1 MSDASLPSVVMEPTE
16 TSAPAGE
23 AHPLPNIG
31 RNRML
36 TLFVGALTV
45 VSLLVLAW
53 TGFEL
58 WRGFSPTRPLG
69 RIVSLLWFDLILLVA
84 LGTFI
89 TVQGF
94 YAWVDIRDRL
104 SGTQVYRRVVVFLV
118 VVASLPTFVISLV
131 AVLVLGFGIQ
141 TWFGGSVKD
150 AVNSS
155 REVAQAYLGE
165 HRSRLNFQASRVAD
179 DIEGLNDVASNLT
192 AVQQVIYQSAGIR
205 RLAGASVIRRDGTI
219 VTSAQGLSEE
229 DVLDI
234 PSDAFDL
241 ADDLRPQ
248 GNRVD
253 NRGVEISLPDADVL
267 SMLIAIESPFLTDAY
282 LVASVDVDDDVV
294 ERVQLSNE
302 AANSYTYMSRAAEQ
316 YRLIFALLFFVV
328 ALLLVILAGMA
339 GLRFAVWLTTPILE
353 LTQAANRLGSGDL
366 STRVPVMDNTRGDE
380 LSTLTRT
387 FNGMA
392 DQIEGQQDA
401 LLQATNEADLR
412 RRFSEAVL
420 SGVSRG
426 VIGLDSDMRINLP
439 NRRANRLFDLEL
451 EESIGKRLGDL
462 LPMFDALLELAR
474 DEPSTIHTDDVIYT
488 RPDGKVRTLDTAVV
502 AETQGDSVI
511 GYVLTFDD
519 ITDFLSAQRQAA
531 WSDVAR
537 RIAHEIKNPLT
548 PIQLSAERLK
558 RRYLKQIEDR
568 PDIFETCTDT
578 IISQVSDIARMVDE
592 FSSFARMPAPRV
604 DDHDLVDIARRVI
617 SLQGSAFEGVR
628 LEDRTGAGPIRV
640 KCDMQLVSQS
650 LINLIKNAAEALQSI
665 IIEGAMSEGIVR
677 IALEQTET
685 GATIITI
692 SDNGQGY
699 PTELLPKL
707 AEPYVTTREKG
718 TGLGLAIVK
727 KIMEDHGGQLVL
739 SNGEGPD
746 ELSGAKAQMI
756 FPAPNSGKSKT
767 AGGGSEGSTMA
778 SVQTS
783 L

>member
-1 MSDASLPSVVMEPTE
+1 MSDASLT
-16 TSAPAGE
+16 
-23 AHPLPNIG
+23 PLVLASEDHQRSSEGQGDADVPNIG
-31 RNRML
+31 RNRTL

-84 LGTFI
+84 LATFI

-104 SGTQVYRRVVVFLV
+104 SGTQVYRRVVLFLV
-118 VVASLPTFVISLV
+118 VVASLPTFLISLV

-141 TWFGGSVKD
+141 TWFGGAVSD

-179 DIEGLNDVASNLT
+179 DIEGLNELASNLS
-192 AVQQVIYQSAGIR
+192 AVQQVIYKSAGVR
-205 RLAGASVIRRDGTI
+205 RLSGASVIRRDGTI

-241 ADDLRPQ
+241 ADELRPQ

-253 NRGVEISLPDADVL
+253 NRGVEISLPDDDVL
-267 SMLIAIESPFLTDAY
+267 SMLISIENAFLTDTY
-282 LVASVDVDDDVV
+282 LVASVNVDDEVV
-294 ERVQLSNE
+294 ERVKLSNE
-302 AANSYTYMSRAAEQ
+302 ASNRYSNMSRAAEQ

-339 GLRFAVWLTTPILE
+339 GLRFALWLTTPILE
-353 LTQAANRLGSGDL
+353 LTRAADRLGSGDL
-366 STRVPVMDNTRGDE
+366 STRVTVADETRGDE
-380 LSTLTRT
+380 LSTLSRT

-392 DQIEGQQDA
+392 NQIEAQQVA
-401 LLQATNEADLR
+401 LLQATDEADLR

-426 VIGLDSDMRINLP
+426 VIGLDSEMKVNLP
-439 NRRANRLFDLEL
+439 NRRANRLFDLDL
-451 EESIGKRLGDL
+451 EDSIGKPLSAL
-462 LPMFDALLELAR
+462 LPMFDDLLAMAKS
-474 DEPSTIHTDDVIYT
+474 EPAAIHTGDVLYT
-488 RPDGKVRTLDTAVV
+488 RPDGKVRTLETAVV
-502 AETQGDSVI
+502 AEMQGESVL

-519 ITDFLSAQRQAA
+519 ITDFLAAQRQAA

-558 RRYLKQIEDR
+558 RRYLKQIDDR

-578 IISQVSDIARMVDE
+578 IIGQVADIARMVDE

-628 LEDRTGAGPIRV
+628 LEDQTGVGPVRV
-640 KCDMQLVSQS
+640 NCDMQLVSQS
-650 LINLIKNAAEALQSI
+650 LINLIKNAAEALQAVI
-665 IIEGAMSEGIVR
+665 IDGELQEGLIRVS
-677 IALEQTET
+677 LQQTQNGST
-685 GATIITI
+685 VVTVN
-692 SDNGQGY
+692 DNGQGY
-699 PTELLPKL
+699 PPDLLPQL

-739 SNGEGPD
+739 SNADHPD
-746 ELSGAKAQMI
+746 ELPGAKAQMI
-756 FPAPNSGKSKT
+756 FPPASISAPPPGDSP
-767 AGGGSEGSTMA
+767 
-778 SVQTS
+778 
-783 L
+783 

>member
-1 MSDASLPSVVMEPTE
+1 MSDASLSPLVL
-16 TSAPAGE
+16 APEEQDGSPA
-23 AHPLPNIG
+23 AQSDAMSSIG
-31 RNRML
+31 RNRTL

-84 LGTFI
+84 LATFI
-89 TVQGF
+89 TVQAF

-104 SGTQVYRRVVVFLV
+104 SGTQVYRRVVLFLV
-118 VVASLPTFVISLV
+118 VVASLPTFLISLV

-141 TWFGGSVKD
+141 TWFGGAVSD

-179 DIEGLNDVASNLT
+179 DIEGLNELASNIS
-192 AVQQVIYQSAGIR
+192 AVQQVIYKSAGVR
-205 RLAGASVIRRDGTI
+205 RLSGASVIRRDGTI

-229 DVLDI
+229 AVLNL

-241 ADDLRPQ
+241 ADDLRPR

-253 NRGVEISLPDADVL
+253 NRGVEISLPDDDVL
-267 SMLIAIESPFLTDAY
+267 SMLIAIENAFLTDTY
-282 LVASVDVDDDVV
+282 LVASVDVDDEVV
-294 ERVQLSNE
+294 ERVKLSNE
-302 AANSYTYMSRAAEQ
+302 ASNRYSNMSRAAEQ

-339 GLRFAVWLTTPILE
+339 GLRFALWLTTPILE
-353 LTQAANRLGSGDL
+353 LTRAADKLGSGDL
-366 STRVPVMDNTRGDE
+366 STRVSVADQTRGDE
-380 LSTLTRT
+380 LSTLSRT

-392 DQIEGQQDA
+392 NQIEAQQVA
-401 LLQATNEADLR
+401 LLQATDEADLR

-426 VIGLDSDMRINLP
+426 VIGLDSEMNINLP
-439 NRRANRLFDLEL
+439 NRRANKLFDLDL
-451 EESIGKRLGDL
+451 EESIGKPLSGV
-462 LPMFDALLELAR
+462 LPMFDDLLSRAKN
-474 DEPSTIHTDDVIYT
+474 EPAVIHNGDVLYT
-488 RPDGKVRTLDTAVV
+488 RPDGKARTMETAVV
-502 AETQGDSVI
+502 AEMQGESVL

-519 ITDFLSAQRQAA
+519 ITDFLAAQRQAA

-558 RRYLKQIEDR
+558 RRYLKQIDDR

-578 IISQVSDIARMVDE
+578 IIGQVGDIARMVDE

-604 DDHDLVDIARRVI
+604 DDHDLVEIARRVT
-617 SLQGSAFEGVR
+617 SLQGSTFEGVI
-628 LEDRTGAGPIRV
+628 LEDRTGVGPVRV
-640 KCDMQLVSQS
+640 NCDMQLISQS
-650 LINLIKNAAEALQSI
+650 LINLIKNAAEALQAT
-665 IIEGAMSEGIVR
+665 IIEGGIHEGLIR
-677 IALEQTET
+677 ISLHQTQNGST
-685 GATIITI
+685 VITVN
-692 SDNGQGY
+692 DNGRGY
-699 PTELLPKL
+699 PSELLPKL

-727 KIMEDHGGQLVL
+727 KIMEDHGGQLL
-739 SNGEGPD
+739 LANGDDPD
-746 ELSGAKAQMI
+746 DLPGAKAQMI
-756 FPAPNSGKSKT
+756 FPPASISALRSG
-767 AGGGSEGSTMA
+767 
-778 SVQTS
+778 
-783 L
+783 

>member
-1 MSDASLPSVVMEPTE
+1 MSDASLSPLVL
-16 TSAPAGE
+16 APEEQDGSPA
-23 AHPLPNIG
+23 AQSDAMSSIG
-31 RNRML
+31 RNRTL

-84 LGTFI
+84 LATFI
-89 TVQGF
+89 TVQAF

-104 SGTQVYRRVVVFLV
+104 SGTQVYRRVVLFLV
-118 VVASLPTFVISLV
+118 VVASLPTFLISLV

-141 TWFGGSVKD
+141 TWFGGAVSD

-179 DIEGLNDVASNLT
+179 DIEGLNELASNIS
-192 AVQQVIYQSAGIR
+192 AVQQVIYKSAGVR
-205 RLAGASVIRRDGTI
+205 RLSGASVIRRDGTI

-229 DVLDI
+229 AVLNL

-241 ADDLRPQ
+241 ADDLRPR

-253 NRGVEISLPDADVL
+253 NRGVEISLPDDDVL
-267 SMLIAIESPFLTDAY
+267 SMLIAIENAFLTDTY
-282 LVASVDVDDDVV
+282 LVASVDVDDEVV
-294 ERVQLSNE
+294 ERVKLSNE
-302 AANSYTYMSRAAEQ
+302 ASNRYSNMSRAAEQ

-339 GLRFAVWLTTPILE
+339 GLRFALWLTTPILE
-353 LTQAANRLGSGDL
+353 LTRAADKLGSGDL
-366 STRVPVMDNTRGDE
+366 STRVSVADQTRGDE
-380 LSTLTRT
+380 LSTLSRT

-392 DQIEGQQDA
+392 NQIEAQQVA
-401 LLQATNEADLR
+401 LLQATDEADLR

-426 VIGLDSDMRINLP
+426 VIGLDSEMNINLP
-439 NRRANRLFDLEL
+439 NRRANKLFDLDL
-451 EESIGKRLGDL
+451 EESIGKPLSGV
-462 LPMFDALLELAR
+462 LPMFDDLLSRAKN
-474 DEPSTIHTDDVIYT
+474 EPAVIHNGDVLYT
-488 RPDGKVRTLDTAVV
+488 RPDGKARTMETAVV
-502 AETQGDSVI
+502 AEMQGESVL

-519 ITDFLSAQRQAA
+519 ITDFLAAQRQAA

-558 RRYLKQIEDR
+558 RRYLKQVDDR

-578 IISQVSDIARMVDE
+578 IIGQVGDIARMVDE

-604 DDHDLVDIARRVI
+604 DDHDLVEIARRVT
-617 SLQGSAFEGVR
+617 SLQGSAFEGVI
-628 LEDRTGAGPIRV
+628 LEDRTGVGPVRV
-640 KCDMQLVSQS
+640 NCDMQLISQS
-650 LINLIKNAAEALQSI
+650 LINLIKNAAEALQAT
-665 IIEGAMSEGIVR
+665 IIEGGIHEGLIR
-677 IALEQTET
+677 ISLHQTQNGST
-685 GATIITI
+685 VITVN
-692 SDNGQGY
+692 DNGRGY
-699 PTELLPKL
+699 PSELLPKL

-727 KIMEDHGGQLVL
+727 KIMEDHGGQLL
-739 SNGEGPD
+739 LANGDNPD
-746 ELSGAKAQMI
+746 DLPGAKAQMI
-756 FPAPNSGKSKT
+756 FPPASISALRSG
-767 AGGGSEGSTMA
+767 
-778 SVQTS
+778 
-783 L
+783 

>member
-1 MSDASLPSVVMEPTE
+1 MSDASLT
-16 TSAPAGE
+16 
-23 AHPLPNIG
+23 PLVLASEDHQRSSEGQGDAAVPNIG
-31 RNRML
+31 RNRTL

-84 LGTFI
+84 LATFI

-104 SGTQVYRRVVVFLV
+104 SGTQVYRRVVLFLV
-118 VVASLPTFVISLV
+118 VVASLPTFLISLV

-141 TWFGGSVKD
+141 TWFGGAVSD

-179 DIEGLNDVASNLT
+179 DIEGLNELASNLS
-192 AVQQVIYQSAGIR
+192 AVQQVIYKSAGVR
-205 RLAGASVIRRDGTI
+205 RLSGASVIRRDGTI

-241 ADDLRPQ
+241 ADELRPQ

-253 NRGVEISLPDADVL
+253 NRGVEISLPDDDVL
-267 SMLIAIESPFLTDAY
+267 SMLISIENAFLTDTY
-282 LVASVDVDDDVV
+282 LVASVNVDDEVV
-294 ERVQLSNE
+294 ERVKLSNE
-302 AANSYTYMSRAAEQ
+302 ASNRYSNMSRAAEQ

-339 GLRFAVWLTTPILE
+339 GLRFALWLTTPILE
-353 LTQAANRLGSGDL
+353 LTRAADQLGSGDL
-366 STRVPVMDNTRGDE
+366 STRVTVADETRGDE
-380 LSTLTRT
+380 LSTLSRT

-392 DQIEGQQDA
+392 NQIEAQQVA
-401 LLQATNEADLR
+401 LLQATDEADLR

-426 VIGLDSDMRINLP
+426 VIGLDSEMKVNLP
-439 NRRANRLFDLEL
+439 NRRANRLFDLDL
-451 EESIGKRLGDL
+451 EDSIGKPLSAL
-462 LPMFDALLELAR
+462 LPMFDDLLAMAKS
-474 DEPSTIHTDDVIYT
+474 EPATIHTGDVLYT
-488 RPDGKVRTLDTAVV
+488 RPDGKVRTLETAVV
-502 AETQGDSVI
+502 AEMQGESVL

-519 ITDFLSAQRQAA
+519 ITDFLAAQRQAA

-558 RRYLKQIEDR
+558 RRYLNQIDDR

-578 IISQVSDIARMVDE
+578 IIGQVADIARMVDE

-628 LEDRTGAGPIRV
+628 LEDQTGVGPVRV
-640 KCDMQLVSQS
+640 NCDMQLVSQS
-650 LINLIKNAAEALQSI
+650 LINLIKNAAEALQAVI
-665 IIEGAMSEGIVR
+665 IDGELQEGLIRVS
-677 IALEQTET
+677 LQQTQNGST
-685 GATIITI
+685 VITVN
-692 SDNGQGY
+692 DNGQGY
-699 PTELLPKL
+699 PPDLLPQL

-739 SNGEGPD
+739 SNADHPD
-746 ELSGAKAQMI
+746 ELPGAKAQMI
-756 FPAPNSGKSKT
+756 FPP
-767 AGGGSEGSTMA
+767 A
-778 SVQTS
+778 SISAVPPGDS
-783 L
+783 P

>member
-1 MSDASLPSVVMEPTE
+1 MSDASLSPLVL
-16 TSAPAGE
+16 APEEQDGSPA
-23 AHPLPNIG
+23 AQSDAMSSIG
-31 RNRML
+31 RNRTL

-84 LGTFI
+84 LATFI
-89 TVQGF
+89 TVQAF

-104 SGTQVYRRVVVFLV
+104 SGTQVYRRVVLFLV
-118 VVASLPTFVISLV
+118 VVASLPTFLISLV

-141 TWFGGSVKD
+141 TWFGGAVSD

-179 DIEGLNDVASNLT
+179 DIEGLNELASNIS
-192 AVQQVIYQSAGIR
+192 AVQQVIYKSAGVR
-205 RLAGASVIRRDGTI
+205 RLSGASVIRRDGTI

-229 DVLDI
+229 AVLNL

-241 ADDLRPQ
+241 ADDLRPR

-253 NRGVEISLPDADVL
+253 NRGVEISLPDDDVL
-267 SMLIAIESPFLTDAY
+267 SMLIAIENAFLTDTY
-282 LVASVDVDDDVV
+282 LVASVDVDDEVV
-294 ERVQLSNE
+294 ERVKLSNE
-302 AANSYTYMSRAAEQ
+302 ASNRYSNMSRAAEQ

-339 GLRFAVWLTTPILE
+339 GLRFALWLTTPILE
-353 LTQAANRLGSGDL
+353 LTRAADKLGSGDL
-366 STRVPVMDNTRGDE
+366 STRVSVADQTRGDE
-380 LSTLTRT
+380 LSTLSRT

-392 DQIEGQQDA
+392 NQIEAQQVA
-401 LLQATNEADLR
+401 LLQATDEADLR

-426 VIGLDSDMRINLP
+426 VIGLDSEMNINLP
-439 NRRANRLFDLEL
+439 NRRANKLFDLDL
-451 EESIGKRLGDL
+451 EESIGKPLSGV
-462 LPMFDALLELAR
+462 LPMFDDLLSRAKN
-474 DEPSTIHTDDVIYT
+474 EPAVIHNGDVLYT
-488 RPDGKVRTLDTAVV
+488 RPDGKARTMETAVV
-502 AETQGDSVI
+502 AEMQGESVL

-519 ITDFLSAQRQAA
+519 ITDFLAAQRQAA

-558 RRYLKQIEDR
+558 RRYLKQIDDR

-578 IISQVSDIARMVDE
+578 IIGQVGDIARMVDE

-604 DDHDLVDIARRVI
+604 DDHDLVEIARRVT
-617 SLQGSAFEGVR
+617 SLQGSTFEGVI
-628 LEDRTGAGPIRV
+628 LEDRTGVGPVRV
-640 KCDMQLVSQS
+640 NCDMQLISQS
-650 LINLIKNAAEALQSI
+650 LINLIKNAAEALQAS
-665 IIEGAMSEGIVR
+665 IIEGGIHEGLIR
-677 IALEQTET
+677 ISLHLTQNGSTV
-685 GATIITI
+685 ITVN
-692 SDNGQGY
+692 DNGRGY
-699 PTELLPKL
+699 PSELLPKL

-727 KIMEDHGGQLVL
+727 KIMEDHGGQLL
-739 SNGEGPD
+739 LANGDDPD
-746 ELSGAKAQMI
+746 DLPGAKAQMI
-756 FPAPNSGKSKT
+756 FPPASISALRSG
-767 AGGGSEGSTMA
+767 
-778 SVQTS
+778 
-783 L
+783 

>member
-1 MSDASLPSVVMEPTE
+1 MSDASLSPLVL
-16 TSAPAGE
+16 APEEQDGSPA
-23 AHPLPNIG
+23 AQSDAMSSIG
-31 RNRML
+31 RNRTL

-84 LGTFI
+84 LATFI
-89 TVQGF
+89 TVQAF

-104 SGTQVYRRVVVFLV
+104 SGTQVYRRVVLFLV
-118 VVASLPTFVISLV
+118 VVASLPTFLISLV

-141 TWFGGSVKD
+141 TWFGGAVSD

-179 DIEGLNDVASNLT
+179 DIEGLNELASNIS
-192 AVQQVIYQSAGIR
+192 AVQQVIYKSAGVR
-205 RLAGASVIRRDGTI
+205 RLSGASVIRRDGTI

-229 DVLDI
+229 AVLNL
-234 PSDAFDL
+234 PPDAFDL
-241 ADDLRPQ
+241 ADDLRPR

-253 NRGVEISLPDADVL
+253 NRGVEISLPDDDVL
-267 SMLIAIESPFLTDAY
+267 SMLIAIENAFLTDTY
-282 LVASVDVDDDVV
+282 LVASVDVDDEVV
-294 ERVQLSNE
+294 ERVKLSNE
-302 AANSYTYMSRAAEQ
+302 ASNRYSNMSRAAEQ

-339 GLRFAVWLTTPILE
+339 GLRFALWLTTPILE
-353 LTQAANRLGSGDL
+353 LTRAADKLGSGDL
-366 STRVPVMDNTRGDE
+366 STRVSVADQTRGDE
-380 LSTLTRT
+380 LSTLSRT

-392 DQIEGQQDA
+392 NQIEAQQVA
-401 LLQATNEADLR
+401 LLQATDEADLR

-426 VIGLDSDMRINLP
+426 VIGLDSEMNINLP
-439 NRRANRLFDLEL
+439 NRRANKLFDLDL
-451 EESIGKRLGDL
+451 EESIGKPLSGV
-462 LPMFDALLELAR
+462 LPMFDDLLSRAKN
-474 DEPSTIHTDDVIYT
+474 EPAVIHNGDVLYT
-488 RPDGKVRTLDTAVV
+488 RPDGKARTMETAVV
-502 AETQGDSVI
+502 AEMQGESVL

-519 ITDFLSAQRQAA
+519 ITDFLAAQRQAA

-558 RRYLKQIEDR
+558 RRYLKQIDDR

-578 IISQVSDIARMVDE
+578 IIGQVGDIARMVDE

-604 DDHDLVDIARRVI
+604 DDHDLVEIARRVT
-617 SLQGSAFEGVR
+617 SLQGSAFEGVI
-628 LEDRTGAGPIRV
+628 LEDRTGVGPVRV
-640 KCDMQLVSQS
+640 NCDMQLISQS
-650 LINLIKNAAEALQSI
+650 LINLIKNAAEALQAS
-665 IIEGAMSEGIVR
+665 IIEGGIHEGLIR
-677 IALEQTET
+677 ISLHLTQNGSTV
-685 GATIITI
+685 ITVN
-692 SDNGQGY
+692 DNGRGY
-699 PTELLPKL
+699 PSELLPKL

-727 KIMEDHGGQLVL
+727 KIMEDHGGQLL
-739 SNGEGPD
+739 LANGDDPD
-746 ELSGAKAQMI
+746 DLPGAKAQMI
-756 FPAPNSGKSKT
+756 FPPASISALRSG
-767 AGGGSEGSTMA
+767 
-778 SVQTS
+778 
-783 L
+783 

>member
-1 MSDASLPSVVMEPTE
+1 MSDASLPTVIMAPRDGEENSVNQ
-16 TSAPAGE
+16 E
-23 AHPLPNIG
+23 ALPNIG
-31 RNRML
+31 RNRAL
-36 TLFVGALTV
+36 TLFVGALTI
-45 VSLLVLAW
+45 VSLIVLAW

-84 LGTFI
+84 LATFI

-104 SGTQVYRRVVVFLV
+104 SGTQVYRRVVLFLV
-118 VVASLPTFVISLV
+118 VVASLPTFLISLV

-141 TWFGGSVKD
+141 TWFGGAVSD
-150 AVNSS
+150 AVQSS

-179 DIEGLNDVASNLT
+179 DIEGLNEVASNIT

-205 RLAGASVIRRDGTI
+205 RLAGASIIRRDGTI

-241 ADDLRPQ
+241 ADVLRPQ
-248 GNRVD
+248 GSRID

-267 SMLIAIESPFLTDAY
+267 SMLIAIDSPFLTDVY
-282 LVASVDVDDDVV
+282 LVASLNVSDEVV
-294 ERVQLSNE
+294 ERVELSNE
-302 AANSYTYMSRAAEQ
+302 AADRYSNMSRAAEQ

-353 LTQAANRLGSGDL
+353 LTRAADKLGSGDL
-366 STRVPVMDNTRGDE
+366 TTRVPVGDDLRGDE
-380 LSTLTRT
+380 LTTLSKT

-392 DQIEGQQDA
+392 NQIEAQQVD
-401 LLQATNEADLR
+401 LLRATEEAELR

-426 VIGLDSDMRINLP
+426 VIGLDSEMRINLP
-439 NRRANRLFDLEL
+439 NRRANKLFDLEL
-451 EESIGKRLGDL
+451 ENHVGTSLTDL
-462 LPMFDALLELAR
+462 LPMFAELMAR
-474 DEPSTIHTDDVIYT
+474 AAHEPDIIHTDDVLYT
-488 RPDGKVRTLDTAVV
+488 RPDGKVRTLQTAVV
-502 AETQGDSVI
+502 AEMQGESVF

-558 RRYLKQIEDR
+558 RRYLKQIEDK
-568 PDIFETCTDT
+568 PEIFETCTDT
-578 IISQVSDIARMVDE
+578 IISQVGDIARMVDE

-604 DDHDLVDIARRVI
+604 DEHDMVEIARRVI

-628 LEDRTGAGPIRV
+628 LEDQTGVGPVRV
-640 KCDMQLVSQS
+640 RCDQQLVSQS
-650 LINLIKNAAEALQSI
+650 LINLIKNSAEALQAAI
-665 IIEGAMSEGIVR
+665 IDGHMQDGLIRVR
-677 IALEQTET
+677 LEQEENGSTVL
-685 GATIITI
+685 TIN
-692 SDNGQGY
+692 DNGLGY
-699 PTELLPKL
+699 PVDLLPKL

-739 SNGEGPD
+739 ANGDGADDLP
-746 ELSGAKAQMI
+746 GAKAQMI
-756 FPAPNSGKSKT
+756 FPPLGTNTSDKGEAP
-767 AGGGSEGSTMA
+767 
-778 SVQTS
+778 
-783 L
+783 

>member
-1 MSDASLPSVVMEPTE
+1 MSDASIPTLILPRTDA
-16 TSAPAGE
+16 TAPEGDDDRAM
-23 AHPLPNIG
+23 PNIG
-31 RNRML
+31 RNRTL
-36 TLFVGALTV
+36 ALFVGALTV
-45 VSLLVLAW
+45 VSLMVLGW

-84 LGTFI
+84 LATFI

-104 SGTQVYRRVVVFLV
+104 SGTQVYRRVVLFLIV
-118 VVASLPTFVISLV
+118 VSSLPTLLISLV

-141 TWFGGSVKD
+141 TWFGGAVSD

-165 HRSRLNFQASRVAD
+165 HRARLNFQASRVAE
-179 DIEGLNDVASNLT
+179 DIERLNENASDL
-192 AVQQVIYQSAGIR
+192 AQVQQIIYRSAGIR
-205 RLAGASVIRRDGTI
+205 RLSGASVIRRDGTI
-219 VTSAQGLSEE
+219 LTSAQGVSELE
-229 DVLDI
+229 VLTI
-234 PSDAFDL
+234 PEDAFDL
-241 ADDLRPQ
+241 ANELLPQ
-248 GNRVD
+248 GARLD
-253 NRGVEISLPDADVL
+253 NRGVEISLPDDDVL
-267 SMLIAIESPFLTDAY
+267 SMLIAIENVFLTDTY
-282 LVASVDVDDDVV
+282 LVASVDVDDAVV
-294 ERVQLSNE
+294 ERVELSNE
-302 AANSYTYMSRAAEQ
+302 AADSYTNMARASEQ

-339 GLRFAVWLTTPILE
+339 GLRFALWLTTPILE
-353 LTQAANRLGSGDL
+353 LTRAADRLGSGDL
-366 STRVPVMDNTRGDE
+366 STRVTVSQQIDGDE
-380 LSTLTRT
+380 LSTLSRT

-392 DQIEGQQDA
+392 NQIEAQQVA
-401 LLQATNEADLR
+401 LIQATDEAELR

-426 VIGLDSDMRINLP
+426 VIGLDSEMRINLP
-439 NRRANRLFDLEL
+439 NRRANQLFDLDL
-451 EESIGKRLGDL
+451 EEATGKPLSALLPVFDDL
-462 LPMFDALLELAR
+462 LQRAS
-474 DEPSTIHTDDVIYT
+474 DEPSTIHTSDVLYT
-488 RPDGKVRTLDTAVV
+488 RPDGKVRTLETAVV
-502 AETQGDSVI
+502 AEKQGDSVL

-519 ITDFLSAQRQAA
+519 ITDFLAAQRQAA

-558 RRYLKQIEDR
+558 RRYLKQIDDR

-578 IISQVSDIARMVDE
+578 IIGQVGDIARMVDE

-604 DDHDLVDIARRVI
+604 DDHDLVEIARRVI

-628 LEDRTGAGPIRV
+628 LEDRTGVGPVRV
-640 KCDMQLVSQS
+640 TCDMQLVSQS
-650 LINLIKNAAEALQSI
+650 LINLVKNAAESVQAVI
-665 IIEGAMSEGIVR
+665 IDGKLSDGIIRVS
-677 IALEQTET
+677 LEQTQNGST
-685 GATIITI
+685 VITI
-692 SDNGQGY
+692 NDNGLGY
-699 PTELLPKL
+699 PVELLPKL

-739 SNGEGPD
+739 SNGEGSE

-756 FPAPNSGKSKT
+756 FPPPSISAVPPSEAP
-767 AGGGSEGSTMA
+767 
-778 SVQTS
+778 V
-783 L
+783 

>member
-1 MSDASLPSVVMEPTE
+1 MSDASLSPLVL
-16 TSAPAGE
+16 APEEQDGSPA
-23 AHPLPNIG
+23 AQSDAMSSIG
-31 RNRML
+31 RNRTL

-84 LGTFI
+84 LATFI
-89 TVQGF
+89 TVQAF

-104 SGTQVYRRVVVFLV
+104 SGTQVYRRVVLFLV
-118 VVASLPTFVISLV
+118 VVASLPTFLISLV

-141 TWFGGSVKD
+141 TWFGGAVSD

-179 DIEGLNDVASNLT
+179 DIEGLNELASNIS
-192 AVQQVIYQSAGIR
+192 AVQQVIYKSAGVR
-205 RLAGASVIRRDGTI
+205 RLSGASVIRRDGTI

-229 DVLDI
+229 AVLNL

-241 ADDLRPQ
+241 ADDLRPR

-253 NRGVEISLPDADVL
+253 NRGVEISLPDDDVL
-267 SMLIAIESPFLTDAY
+267 SMLIAIENAFLTDTY
-282 LVASVDVDDDVV
+282 LVASVDVDDEVV
-294 ERVQLSNE
+294 ERVKLSNE
-302 AANSYTYMSRAAEQ
+302 ASNRYSNMSRAAEQ

-339 GLRFAVWLTTPILE
+339 GLRFALWLTTPILE
-353 LTQAANRLGSGDL
+353 LTRAADKLGSGDL
-366 STRVPVMDNTRGDE
+366 STRVSVADQTRGDE
-380 LSTLTRT
+380 LSTLSRT

-392 DQIEGQQDA
+392 NQIEAQQVA
-401 LLQATNEADLR
+401 LLQATDEADLR

-426 VIGLDSDMRINLP
+426 VIGLDSEMNINLP
-439 NRRANRLFDLEL
+439 NRRANKLFDLDL
-451 EESIGKRLGDL
+451 EESIGKPLSGV
-462 LPMFDALLELAR
+462 LPMFDDLLSRAKN
-474 DEPSTIHTDDVIYT
+474 EPAVIHNGDVLYT
-488 RPDGKVRTLDTAVV
+488 RPDGKARTMETAVV
-502 AETQGDSVI
+502 AEMQGESVL

-519 ITDFLSAQRQAA
+519 ITDFLAAQRQAA

-558 RRYLKQIEDR
+558 RRYLKQIDDR

-578 IISQVSDIARMVDE
+578 IIGQVGDIARMVDE

-604 DDHDLVDIARRVI
+604 DDHDLVEIARRVT
-617 SLQGSAFEGVR
+617 SLQGSTFEGVI
-628 LEDRTGAGPIRV
+628 LEDRTGVGPVRV
-640 KCDMQLVSQS
+640 NCDMQLISQS
-650 LINLIKNAAEALQSI
+650 LINLIKNAAEALQAS
-665 IIEGAMSEGIVR
+665 IIEGGIHEGLIR
-677 IALEQTET
+677 ISLHQTQNGST
-685 GATIITI
+685 VITVN
-692 SDNGQGY
+692 DNGRGY
-699 PTELLPKL
+699 PSELLPKL

-727 KIMEDHGGQLVL
+727 KIMEDHGGQLL
-739 SNGEGPD
+739 LANGDDPD
-746 ELSGAKAQMI
+746 DLPGAKAQMI
-756 FPAPNSGKSKT
+756 FPPASISALRSG
-767 AGGGSEGSTMA
+767 
-778 SVQTS
+778 
-783 L
+783 

>member
-1 MSDASLPSVVMEPTE
+1 MSDASLSPLVL
-16 TSAPAGE
+16 APEEQDGSPA
-23 AHPLPNIG
+23 AQSDAMSSIG
-31 RNRML
+31 RNRTL

-84 LGTFI
+84 LATFI
-89 TVQGF
+89 TVQAF

-104 SGTQVYRRVVVFLV
+104 SGTQVYRRVVLFLV
-118 VVASLPTFVISLV
+118 VVASLPTFLISLV

-141 TWFGGSVKD
+141 TWFGGAVSD

-179 DIEGLNDVASNLT
+179 DIEGLNELASNIS
-192 AVQQVIYQSAGIR
+192 AVQQVIYKSAGVR
-205 RLAGASVIRRDGTI
+205 RLSGASVIRRDGTI

-229 DVLDI
+229 AVLNL

-241 ADDLRPQ
+241 ADDLRPR

-253 NRGVEISLPDADVL
+253 NRGVEISLPDDDVL
-267 SMLIAIESPFLTDAY
+267 SMLIAIENAFLTDTY
-282 LVASVDVDDDVV
+282 LVASVDVDDEVV
-294 ERVQLSNE
+294 ERVKLSNE
-302 AANSYTYMSRAAEQ
+302 ASNRYSNMSRAAEQ

-339 GLRFAVWLTTPILE
+339 GLRFALWLTTPILE
-353 LTQAANRLGSGDL
+353 LTRAADKLGSGDL
-366 STRVPVMDNTRGDE
+366 STRVSVADQTRGDE
-380 LSTLTRT
+380 LSTLSCT

-392 DQIEGQQDA
+392 NQIEAQQVA
-401 LLQATNEADLR
+401 LLQATDEADLR

-426 VIGLDSDMRINLP
+426 VIGLDSEMNINLP
-439 NRRANRLFDLEL
+439 NRRANKLFDLDL
-451 EESIGKRLGDL
+451 EESIGKPLSGV
-462 LPMFDALLELAR
+462 LPMFDDLLSRAKN
-474 DEPSTIHTDDVIYT
+474 EPAVIHNGDVLYT
-488 RPDGKVRTLDTAVV
+488 RPDGKARTMETAVV
-502 AETQGDSVI
+502 AEMQGESVL

-519 ITDFLSAQRQAA
+519 ITDFLAAQRQAA

-558 RRYLKQIEDR
+558 RRYLKQIDDR

-578 IISQVSDIARMVDE
+578 IIGQVGDIARMVDE

-604 DDHDLVDIARRVI
+604 DDHDLVEIARRVT
-617 SLQGSAFEGVR
+617 SLQGSTFEGVI
-628 LEDRTGAGPIRV
+628 LEDRTGVGPVRV
-640 KCDMQLVSQS
+640 NCDMQLISQS
-650 LINLIKNAAEALQSI
+650 LINLIKNAAEALQAT
-665 IIEGAMSEGIVR
+665 IIEGGIHEGLIP
-677 IALEQTET
+677 ISLHQTQNGST
-685 GATIITI
+685 VITVN
-692 SDNGQGY
+692 DNGRGY
-699 PTELLPKL
+699 PSELLPKL

-727 KIMEDHGGQLVL
+727 KIMEDHGGQLL
-739 SNGEGPD
+739 LANGDDPD
-746 ELSGAKAQMI
+746 DLPGAKAQMI
-756 FPAPNSGKSKT
+756 FPPASISALRSG
-767 AGGGSEGSTMA
+767 
-778 SVQTS
+778 
-783 L
+783 

>member
-1 MSDASLPSVVMEPTE
+1 MSDASLSPLVL
-16 TSAPAGE
+16 APEEQDGSPA
-23 AHPLPNIG
+23 AQSDAMSSIG
-31 RNRML
+31 RNRTL

-84 LGTFI
+84 LATFI
-89 TVQGF
+89 TVQAF

-104 SGTQVYRRVVVFLV
+104 SGTQVYRRVVLFLV
-118 VVASLPTFVISLV
+118 VVASLPTFLISLV

-141 TWFGGSVKD
+141 TWFGGAVSD

-179 DIEGLNDVASNLT
+179 DIEGLNELASNIS
-192 AVQQVIYQSAGIR
+192 AVQQVIYKSAGVR
-205 RLAGASVIRRDGTI
+205 RLSGASVIRRDGTI

-229 DVLDI
+229 AVLNL

-241 ADDLRPQ
+241 ADDLRPR

-253 NRGVEISLPDADVL
+253 NRGVEISLPDDDVL
-267 SMLIAIESPFLTDAY
+267 SMLIAIENAFLTDTY
-282 LVASVDVDDDVV
+282 LVASVDVDDEVV
-294 ERVQLSNE
+294 ERVKLSNE
-302 AANSYTYMSRAAEQ
+302 ASNRYSNMSRAAEQ

-339 GLRFAVWLTTPILE
+339 GLRFALWLTTPILE
-353 LTQAANRLGSGDL
+353 LTRAADKLGSGDL
-366 STRVPVMDNTRGDE
+366 STRVSVADQTRGDE
-380 LSTLTRT
+380 LSTLSRT

-392 DQIEGQQDA
+392 NQIEAQQVA
-401 LLQATNEADLR
+401 LLQATDEADLR

-426 VIGLDSDMRINLP
+426 VIGLDSEMNINLP
-439 NRRANRLFDLEL
+439 NRRANKLFDLDL
-451 EESIGKRLGDL
+451 EESIGKPLSVV
-462 LPMFDALLELAR
+462 LPMFDDLLSRAKN
-474 DEPSTIHTDDVIYT
+474 EPAVIHNGDVLYT
-488 RPDGKVRTLDTAVV
+488 RPDGKARTMETAVV
-502 AETQGDSVI
+502 AEMQGESVL

-519 ITDFLSAQRQAA
+519 ITDFLAAQRQAA

-558 RRYLKQIEDR
+558 RRYLKQIDDR

-578 IISQVSDIARMVDE
+578 IIGQVGDIARMVDE

-604 DDHDLVDIARRVI
+604 DDHDLVEIARRVT
-617 SLQGSAFEGVR
+617 SLQGSAFEGVI
-628 LEDRTGAGPIRV
+628 LEDRTGVGPVRV
-640 KCDMQLVSQS
+640 NCDMQLISQS
-650 LINLIKNAAEALQSI
+650 LINLIKNAAEALQAS
-665 IIEGAMSEGIVR
+665 IIEGGIHEGLIR
-677 IALEQTET
+677 ISLHQTQNGST
-685 GATIITI
+685 VITVN
-692 SDNGQGY
+692 DNGRGY
-699 PTELLPKL
+699 PSELLPKL

-727 KIMEDHGGQLVL
+727 KIMEDHGGQLL
-739 SNGEGPD
+739 LANGDDPD
-746 ELSGAKAQMI
+746 DLPGAKAQMI
-756 FPAPNSGKSKT
+756 FPPASISALRSG
-767 AGGGSEGSTMA
+767 
-778 SVQTS
+778 
-783 L
+783 

>member
-1 MSDASLPSVVMEPTE
+1 MSDASLSPLVL
-16 TSAPAGE
+16 APEEQDGSPA
-23 AHPLPNIG
+23 AQSDAMSSIG
-31 RNRML
+31 RNRTL

-84 LGTFI
+84 LATFI
-89 TVQGF
+89 TVQAF

-104 SGTQVYRRVVVFLV
+104 SGTQVYRRVVLFLV
-118 VVASLPTFVISLV
+118 VVASLPTFLISLV

-141 TWFGGSVKD
+141 TWFGGAVSD

-179 DIEGLNDVASNLT
+179 DIEGLNELASNIS
-192 AVQQVIYQSAGIR
+192 AVQQVIYKSAGVR
-205 RLAGASVIRRDGTI
+205 RLSGASVIRRDGTI

-229 DVLDI
+229 AVLNL

-241 ADDLRPQ
+241 ADDLRPR

-253 NRGVEISLPDADVL
+253 NRGVEISLPDDDVL
-267 SMLIAIESPFLTDAY
+267 SMLIAIENAFLTDTY
-282 LVASVDVDDDVV
+282 LVASVDVDDEVV
-294 ERVQLSNE
+294 ERVKLSNE
-302 AANSYTYMSRAAEQ
+302 ASNRYSNMSRAAEQ

-339 GLRFAVWLTTPILE
+339 GLRFALWLTTPILE
-353 LTQAANRLGSGDL
+353 LTRAADKLGSGDL
-366 STRVPVMDNTRGDE
+366 STRVSVADQTRGDE
-380 LSTLTRT
+380 LSTLSRT

-392 DQIEGQQDA
+392 NQIEAQQVA
-401 LLQATNEADLR
+401 LLQATDEADLR

-426 VIGLDSDMRINLP
+426 VIGLDSEMNINLP
-439 NRRANRLFDLEL
+439 NRRANKLFDLDL
-451 EESIGKRLGDL
+451 EESIGKPLSGV
-462 LPMFDALLELAR
+462 LPMFDDLLSRAKN
-474 DEPSTIHTDDVIYT
+474 EPAVIHNGDVLYT
-488 RPDGKVRTLDTAVV
+488 RPDGKARTMETAVV
-502 AETQGDSVI
+502 AEMQGESVL

-519 ITDFLSAQRQAA
+519 ITDFLAAQRQAA

-558 RRYLKQIEDR
+558 RRYLKQIDDR

-578 IISQVSDIARMVDE
+578 IIGQVGDIARMVDE

-604 DDHDLVDIARRVI
+604 DDHDLVEIARRVT
-617 SLQGSAFEGVR
+617 SLQGSAFEGVI
-628 LEDRTGAGPIRV
+628 LEDRTGVGPVRV
-640 KCDMQLVSQS
+640 NCDMQLISQS
-650 LINLIKNAAEALQSI
+650 LINLIKNAAEALQAT
-665 IIEGAMSEGIVR
+665 IIEGGIHEGLIR
-677 IALEQTET
+677 ISLHQTQNGST
-685 GATIITI
+685 VITVN
-692 SDNGQGY
+692 DNGRGY
-699 PTELLPKL
+699 PSELLPKL

-727 KIMEDHGGQLVL
+727 KIMEDHGGQLL
-739 SNGEGPD
+739 LANGDDPD
-746 ELSGAKAQMI
+746 DLPGAKAQMI
-756 FPAPNSGKSKT
+756 FPPASISALRSG
-767 AGGGSEGSTMA
+767 
-778 SVQTS
+778 
-783 L
+783 

>member
-1 MSDASLPSVVMEPTE
+1 MSDASLT
-16 TSAPAGE
+16 
-23 AHPLPNIG
+23 PLVLASEDHQRSSEGQGDAAVPNIG
-31 RNRML
+31 RNRTL

-84 LGTFI
+84 LATFI

-104 SGTQVYRRVVVFLV
+104 SGTQVYRRVVLFLV
-118 VVASLPTFVISLV
+118 VVASLPTFLISLV

-141 TWFGGSVKD
+141 TWFGGAVSD

-179 DIEGLNDVASNLT
+179 DIEGLNELASNLS
-192 AVQQVIYQSAGIR
+192 AVQQVIYKSAGVR
-205 RLAGASVIRRDGTI
+205 RLSGASVIRRDGTI

-241 ADDLRPQ
+241 ADELRPQ

-253 NRGVEISLPDADVL
+253 NRGVEISLPDDDVL
-267 SMLIAIESPFLTDAY
+267 SMLISIENAFLTDTY
-282 LVASVDVDDDVV
+282 LVASVNVDDEVV
-294 ERVQLSNE
+294 ERVKLSNE
-302 AANSYTYMSRAAEQ
+302 ASNRYSNMSRAAEQ

-339 GLRFAVWLTTPILE
+339 GLRFALWLTTPILE
-353 LTQAANRLGSGDL
+353 LTRAADQLGSGDL
-366 STRVPVMDNTRGDE
+366 STRVTVADETRGDE
-380 LSTLTRT
+380 LSTLSRT

-392 DQIEGQQDA
+392 NQIEAQQVA
-401 LLQATNEADLR
+401 LLQATDEADLR

-426 VIGLDSDMRINLP
+426 VIGLDSEMKVNLP
-439 NRRANRLFDLEL
+439 NRRANRLFDLDL
-451 EESIGKRLGDL
+451 EDSIGKPLSAL
-462 LPMFDALLELAR
+462 LPMFDDLLAMAKS
-474 DEPSTIHTDDVIYT
+474 EPATIHTGDVLYT
-488 RPDGKVRTLDTAVV
+488 RPDGKVRTLETAVV
-502 AETQGDSVI
+502 AEMQGESVL

-519 ITDFLSAQRQAA
+519 ITDFLAAQRQAA

-558 RRYLKQIEDR
+558 RRYLKQIDDR

-578 IISQVSDIARMVDE
+578 IIGQVADIARMVDE

-628 LEDRTGAGPIRV
+628 LEDQTGVGPVRV
-640 KCDMQLVSQS
+640 NCDMQLVSQS
-650 LINLIKNAAEALQSI
+650 LINLIKNAAEALQAVI
-665 IIEGAMSEGIVR
+665 IDGELQEGLIRVS
-677 IALEQTET
+677 LQQTQNGST
-685 GATIITI
+685 VITVN
-692 SDNGQGY
+692 DNGQGY
-699 PTELLPKL
+699 PPDLLPQL

-739 SNGEGPD
+739 SNADHPD
-746 ELSGAKAQMI
+746 ELPGAKAQMI
-756 FPAPNSGKSKT
+756 FPP
-767 AGGGSEGSTMA
+767 A
-778 SVQTS
+778 SISAVPPGDS
-783 L
+783 P

>member
-1 MSDASLPSVVMEPTE
+1 MSDASLT
-16 TSAPAGE
+16 
-23 AHPLPNIG
+23 PLVLASEDHQRSSEGQGDAAVPNIG
-31 RNRML
+31 RNRTL

-84 LGTFI
+84 LATFI

-104 SGTQVYRRVVVFLV
+104 SGTQVYRRVVLFLV
-118 VVASLPTFVISLV
+118 VVASLPTFLISLV

-141 TWFGGSVKD
+141 TWFGGAVSD

-179 DIEGLNDVASNLT
+179 DIEGLNELASNLS
-192 AVQQVIYQSAGIR
+192 AVQQVIYKSAGVR
-205 RLAGASVIRRDGTI
+205 RLSGASVIRRDGTI

-241 ADDLRPQ
+241 ADELRPQ

-253 NRGVEISLPDADVL
+253 NRGVEISLPDDDVL
-267 SMLIAIESPFLTDAY
+267 SMLISIENAFLTDTY
-282 LVASVDVDDDVV
+282 LVASVNVDDEVV
-294 ERVQLSNE
+294 ERVKLSNE
-302 AANSYTYMSRAAEQ
+302 ASNRYSNMSRAAEQ

-339 GLRFAVWLTTPILE
+339 GLRFALWLTTPILE
-353 LTQAANRLGSGDL
+353 LTRAADQLGSGDL
-366 STRVPVMDNTRGDE
+366 STRVTVADETRGDE
-380 LSTLTRT
+380 LSTLSRT

-392 DQIEGQQDA
+392 NQIEAQQVA
-401 LLQATNEADLR
+401 LLQATDEADLR

-426 VIGLDSDMRINLP
+426 VIGLDSEMKVNLP
-439 NRRANRLFDLEL
+439 NRRANRLFDLDL
-451 EESIGKRLGDL
+451 EDSIGKPLSAL
-462 LPMFDALLELAR
+462 LPMFDDLLAMAKS
-474 DEPSTIHTDDVIYT
+474 EPAAIHTGDVLYT
-488 RPDGKVRTLDTAVV
+488 RPDGKVRTLETAVV
-502 AETQGDSVI
+502 AEMQGESVL

-519 ITDFLSAQRQAA
+519 ITDFLAAQRQAA

-558 RRYLKQIEDR
+558 RRYLKQIDDR

-578 IISQVSDIARMVDE
+578 IIGQVADIARMVDE

-628 LEDRTGAGPIRV
+628 LEDQTGVGPVRV
-640 KCDMQLVSQS
+640 NCDMQLVSQS
-650 LINLIKNAAEALQSI
+650 LINLIKNAAEALQAVI
-665 IIEGAMSEGIVR
+665 IDGELQEGLIRVS
-677 IALEQTET
+677 LQQTQNGST
-685 GATIITI
+685 VITVN
-692 SDNGQGY
+692 DNGQGY
-699 PTELLPKL
+699 PPDLLPQL

-739 SNGEGPD
+739 SNADHPD
-746 ELSGAKAQMI
+746 ELPGAKAQMI
-756 FPAPNSGKSKT
+756 FPP
-767 AGGGSEGSTMA
+767 A
-778 SVQTS
+778 SISAVPPGDS
-783 L
+783 P

>member
-1 MSDASLPSVVMEPTE
+1 MSDASLT
-16 TSAPAGE
+16 
-23 AHPLPNIG
+23 PLVLASEDHQRSSEGQGDAAVPNIG
-31 RNRML
+31 RNRTL

-84 LGTFI
+84 LATFI

-104 SGTQVYRRVVVFLV
+104 SGTQVYRRVVLFLV
-118 VVASLPTFVISLV
+118 VVASLPTFLISLV

-141 TWFGGSVKD
+141 TWFGGAVSD

-179 DIEGLNDVASNLT
+179 DIEGLNELASNLS
-192 AVQQVIYQSAGIR
+192 AVQQVIYKSAGVR
-205 RLAGASVIRRDGTI
+205 RLSGASVIRRDGTI

-241 ADDLRPQ
+241 ADELRPQ

-253 NRGVEISLPDADVL
+253 NRGVEISLPDDDVL
-267 SMLIAIESPFLTDAY
+267 SMLISIENAFLTDTY
-282 LVASVDVDDDVV
+282 LVASVNVDDEVV
-294 ERVQLSNE
+294 ERVKLSNE
-302 AANSYTYMSRAAEQ
+302 ASNRYSNMSRAAEQ

-339 GLRFAVWLTTPILE
+339 GLRFALWLTTPILE
-353 LTQAANRLGSGDL
+353 LTRAADRLGSGDL
-366 STRVPVMDNTRGDE
+366 STRVTVADETRGDE
-380 LSTLTRT
+380 LSTLSRT

-392 DQIEGQQDA
+392 NQIEAQQVA
-401 LLQATNEADLR
+401 LLQATDEADLR

-426 VIGLDSDMRINLP
+426 VIGLDSEMKVNLP
-439 NRRANRLFDLEL
+439 NRRANRLFDLDL
-451 EESIGKRLGDL
+451 EDSIGKPLSAL
-462 LPMFDALLELAR
+462 LPMFDDLLAMAKS
-474 DEPSTIHTDDVIYT
+474 EPAAIHTGDVLYT
-488 RPDGKVRTLDTAVV
+488 RPDGKVRTLETAVV
-502 AETQGDSVI
+502 AEMQGESVL

-519 ITDFLSAQRQAA
+519 ITDFLAAQRQAA

-558 RRYLKQIEDR
+558 RRYLKQIDDR

-578 IISQVSDIARMVDE
+578 IIGQVADIARMVDE

-628 LEDRTGAGPIRV
+628 LEDQTGVGPVRV
-640 KCDMQLVSQS
+640 NCDMQLVSQS
-650 LINLIKNAAEALQSI
+650 LINLIKNAAEALQAVI
-665 IIEGAMSEGIVR
+665 IDGELQEGLIRVS
-677 IALEQTET
+677 LQQTQNGST
-685 GATIITI
+685 VVTVN
-692 SDNGQGY
+692 DNGQGY
-699 PTELLPKL
+699 PPDLLPQL

-739 SNGEGPD
+739 SNADHPD
-746 ELSGAKAQMI
+746 ELPGAKAQMI
-756 FPAPNSGKSKT
+756 FPP
-767 AGGGSEGSTMA
+767 A
-778 SVQTS
+778 SISAVPPGDS
-783 L
+783 P

>member
-1 MSDASLPSVVMEPTE
+1 MSDASLSPLVL
-16 TSAPAGE
+16 APEEQDGSPA
-23 AHPLPNIG
+23 AQSDAMSSIG
-31 RNRML
+31 RNRTL

-84 LGTFI
+84 LATFI
-89 TVQGF
+89 TVQAF

-104 SGTQVYRRVVVFLV
+104 SGTQVYRRVVLFLV
-118 VVASLPTFVISLV
+118 VVASLPTFLISLV

-141 TWFGGSVKD
+141 TWFGGAVSD

-179 DIEGLNDVASNLT
+179 DIEGLNELASNIS
-192 AVQQVIYQSAGIR
+192 AVQQVIYKSAGVR
-205 RLAGASVIRRDGTI
+205 RLSGASVIRRDGTI

-229 DVLDI
+229 AVLNL

-241 ADDLRPQ
+241 ADDLRPR

-253 NRGVEISLPDADVL
+253 NRGVEISLPDDDVL
-267 SMLIAIESPFLTDAY
+267 SMLIAIENAFLTDTY
-282 LVASVDVDDDVV
+282 LVASVDVDDEVV
-294 ERVQLSNE
+294 ERVKLSNE
-302 AANSYTYMSRAAEQ
+302 ASNRYSNMSRAAEQ

-339 GLRFAVWLTTPILE
+339 GLRFALWLTTPILE
-353 LTQAANRLGSGDL
+353 LTRAADKLGSGDL
-366 STRVPVMDNTRGDE
+366 STRVSVADQTRGDE
-380 LSTLTRT
+380 LSTLSRT

-392 DQIEGQQDA
+392 NQIEAQQVA
-401 LLQATNEADLR
+401 LLQATDEADLR

-426 VIGLDSDMRINLP
+426 VIGLDSEMNINLP
-439 NRRANRLFDLEL
+439 NRRANKLFDLDL
-451 EESIGKRLGDL
+451 EESIGKPLSGV
-462 LPMFDALLELAR
+462 LPMFDDLLSRAKN
-474 DEPSTIHTDDVIYT
+474 EPAVIHNGDVLYT
-488 RPDGKVRTLDTAVV
+488 RPDGKARTMETAVV
-502 AETQGDSVI
+502 AEMQGESVL

-519 ITDFLSAQRQAA
+519 ITDFLAAQRQAA

-558 RRYLKQIEDR
+558 RRYLKQIDDR

-578 IISQVSDIARMVDE
+578 IIGQVGDIARMVDE

-604 DDHDLVDIARRVI
+604 DDHDLVEIARRVT
-617 SLQGSAFEGVR
+617 SLQGSTFEGVI
-628 LEDRTGAGPIRV
+628 LEDRTGVGPVRV
-640 KCDMQLVSQS
+640 NCDMQLISQS
-650 LINLIKNAAEALQSI
+650 LINLIKNAAEALQAS
-665 IIEGAMSEGIVR
+665 IIEGGIHEGLIR
-677 IALEQTET
+677 ISLHQTQNGST
-685 GATIITI
+685 VITVN
-692 SDNGQGY
+692 DNGRGY
-699 PTELLPKL
+699 PSELLPKL

-727 KIMEDHGGQLVL
+727 KIMEDHGGQLL
-739 SNGEGPD
+739 LANGDNPD
-746 ELSGAKAQMI
+746 DLPGAKAQMI
-756 FPAPNSGKSKT
+756 FPPASISALRSG
-767 AGGGSEGSTMA
+767 
-778 SVQTS
+778 
-783 L
+783 

>member
-1 MSDASLPSVVMEPTE
+1 MSDASLSPLVL
-16 TSAPAGE
+16 APEEQDGSPA
-23 AHPLPNIG
+23 AQSDAMSSIG
-31 RNRML
+31 RNRTL

-84 LGTFI
+84 LATFI
-89 TVQGF
+89 TVQAF

-104 SGTQVYRRVVVFLV
+104 SGTQVYRRVVLFLV
-118 VVASLPTFVISLV
+118 VVASLPTFLISLV

-141 TWFGGSVKD
+141 TWFGGAVSD

-179 DIEGLNDVASNLT
+179 DIEGLNELASNIS
-192 AVQQVIYQSAGIR
+192 AVQQVIYKSAGVR
-205 RLAGASVIRRDGTI
+205 RLSGASVIRRDGTI

-229 DVLDI
+229 AVLNL
-234 PSDAFDL
+234 PADAFDL
-241 ADDLRPQ
+241 ADDLRPR

-253 NRGVEISLPDADVL
+253 NRGVEISLPDDDVL
-267 SMLIAIESPFLTDAY
+267 SMLIAIENAFLTDTY
-282 LVASVDVDDDVV
+282 LVASVDVDDEVV
-294 ERVQLSNE
+294 ERVKLSNE
-302 AANSYTYMSRAAEQ
+302 ASNRYSNMSRAAEQ

-339 GLRFAVWLTTPILE
+339 GLRFALWLTTPILE
-353 LTQAANRLGSGDL
+353 LTRAADKLGSGDL
-366 STRVPVMDNTRGDE
+366 STRVSVADQTRGDE
-380 LSTLTRT
+380 LSTLSRT

-392 DQIEGQQDA
+392 NQIEAQQVA
-401 LLQATNEADLR
+401 LLQATDEADLR

-426 VIGLDSDMRINLP
+426 VIGLDSEMNINLP
-439 NRRANRLFDLEL
+439 NRRANKLFDLDL
-451 EESIGKRLGDL
+451 EESIGKPLSGV
-462 LPMFDALLELAR
+462 LPMFDDLLSRAKN
-474 DEPSTIHTDDVIYT
+474 EPAVIHNGDVLYT
-488 RPDGKVRTLDTAVV
+488 RPDGKARTMETAVV
-502 AETQGDSVI
+502 AEMQGESVL

-519 ITDFLSAQRQAA
+519 ITDFLAAQRQAA

-558 RRYLKQIEDR
+558 RRYLKQIDDR

-578 IISQVSDIARMVDE
+578 IIGQVGDIARMVDE

-604 DDHDLVDIARRVI
+604 DDHDLVEIARRVT
-617 SLQGSAFEGVR
+617 SLQGSAFEGVI
-628 LEDRTGAGPIRV
+628 LEDRTGVGPVRV
-640 KCDMQLVSQS
+640 NCDMQLISQS
-650 LINLIKNAAEALQSI
+650 LINLIKNAAEALQAS
-665 IIEGAMSEGIVR
+665 IIEGGIHEGLIR
-677 IALEQTET
+677 ISLHQTQNGST
-685 GATIITI
+685 VITVN
-692 SDNGQGY
+692 DNGRGY
-699 PTELLPKL
+699 PSELLPKL

-727 KIMEDHGGQLVL
+727 KIMEDHGGQLL
-739 SNGEGPD
+739 LANGDDPD
-746 ELSGAKAQMI
+746 DLPGAKAQMI
-756 FPAPNSGKSKT
+756 FPPASISALRSG
-767 AGGGSEGSTMA
+767 
-778 SVQTS
+778 
-783 L
+783 